1 MKRRGR
7 VPLWVAIMLV
17 VAPAAFAWA
26 DIYSWT
32 DADGGMHFTNIKP
45 RGAKAGKW
53 KKVMTSE
60 PDKGSKAAATRGSCE
75 RCDKVPAS
83 DRSPERFAKYDAY
96 ITEASELY
104 KIPEA
109 LIRAIIKCESDYDPH
124 VVSAMDAKGLMQLMP
139 DVQDDMGVDDVFDP
153 RQNILGGTR
162 LLRVL
167 ANHYDG
173 DLTLTIAAYHA
184 GMGSIAKYGNNV
196 PPYAKTQQYL
206 NSVLARYEQ
215 YKAKAP

>member
-1 MKRRGR
+1 MRRGR
-7 VPLWVAIMLV
+7 VPLWLAVMLV
-17 VAPAAFAWA
+17 IAPAAIAWA

-32 DADGGMHFTNIKP
+32 DPDGVIHFTNIKP
-45 RGAKAGKW
+45 KGGKSGKW
-53 KKVMTSE
+53 KKVLTSE
-60 PDKGSKAAATRGSCE
+60 PEKGSKAAATRGTCE
-75 RCDKVPAS
+75 RCDKVPAA
-83 DRSPERFAKYDAY
+83 DRSPERYTRYDAY
-96 ITEASELY
+96 IAEAAELY
-104 KIPEA
+104 KIPPA

-139 DVQDDMGVDDVFDP
+139 EVQDEMGVEDVFDP

-173 DLTLTIAAYHA
+173 DITLTVAAYHA

-206 NSVLARYEQ
+206 ASVLKRYEE
-215 YKAKAP
+215 YKAKEPQ